1 MESINLSFVAAV
13 ILGVATLVLSLMYAY
28 MRVTR
33 NLTVSNLN
41 HWISSCQKAHEEELR
56 TCREIERLKTVVK
69 SAIACYNSIYMEQ
82 FAFVS
87 DGNGNFGISL
97 TDKEGVT
104 INLAGIPVEE
114 KDENVECE

>member
-1 MESINLSFVAAV
+1 MESISLSFVAAV

-56 TCREIERLKTVVK
+56 TCREIERLRTVVK
-69 SAIACYNSIYMEQ
+69 SALTSYNNVYIEQ
-82 FAFVS
+82 LQFVS
-87 DGNGNFGISL
+87 DDEGHYGISL
-97 TDKEGVT
+97 TDQDGNI
-104 INLAGIPVEE
+104 INLAGIPVKNEDVTE
-114 KDENVECE
+114 GN

>member
-41 HWISSCQKAHEEELR
+41 HWISSCQKAHEEELDDGIN
-56 TCREIERLKTVVK
+56 RENGKHGHTRQQQQSDLP
-69 SAIACYNSIYMEQ
+69 
-82 FAFVS
+82 FVS
-87 DGNGNFGISL
+87 SGSQLHNRL
-97 TDKEGVT
+97 
-104 INLAGIPVEE
+104 LAW
-114 KDENVECE
+114 